1 MKDIFDE
8 VDFSNVFSHL
18 KDVIRT
24 PEKLKQHEEKL
35 EDHPP
40 VSDVRLLHI
49 YLYYDVWNS
58 TLFSDSIL
66 VLQNW
71 VVKSASLRY
80 HCFILLYSVPY
91 PMILQDS
98 EASIGALLGK

>member
-1 MKDIFDE
+1 MNENSGACLSDVLENISDSTFKQFAEMKDIFDE

-40 VSDVRLLHI
+40 VSDVCLLHI
-49 YLYYDVWNS
+49 YLYYDVCCSQIQSWYC
-58 TLFSDSIL
+58 
-66 VLQNW
+66 
-71 VVKSASLRY
+71 K
-80 HCFILLYSVPY
+80 
-91 PMILQDS
+91 
-98 EASIGALLGK
+98 IGW